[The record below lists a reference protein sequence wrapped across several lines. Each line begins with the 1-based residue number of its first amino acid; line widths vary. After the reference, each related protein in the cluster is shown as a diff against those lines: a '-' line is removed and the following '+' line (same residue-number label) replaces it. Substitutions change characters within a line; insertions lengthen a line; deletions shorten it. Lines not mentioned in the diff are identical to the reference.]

1 MTDDPND
8 DNDEIQVP
16 IQGDKDPVMENNY
29 SPEDPS
35 SSENL
40 PTTNDDDE
48 IPLSVGEETPAS
60 NATVLEDDDASES
73 LAAAISEAEQE
84 LDDNPTNAIQYPE
97 DKIDFRGEGLES
109 LVELIRTRENELGAA
124 SLDANTRTV
133 GSWENIVFRAI
144 LDPHGEEMRIQS
156 ALADLSPEDRK
167 AISSRYKDE
176 NGKTVLR
183 TSSLTQKI
191 AAGETKTLTGDEA
204 LLAFEFQ
211 ERGGGFRIPLYNS
224 GITLDVIVPTG
235 NDVQTLMTNC
245 VANDRQLGTGLG
257 AHYFAYNDLVY
268 KTQIINF
275 LKPLIV
281 NSSYA
286 DWRKKDKL
294 WSIIKLP
301 DLVSLVATLAALCYK
316 DGFDG
321 FIVKCT
327 RPVSQENPTL
337 CAHTETLKVNIFDLI
352 ITRFAVMSKASIDH
366 MVEARTGLAKHS
378 LSQIAKYQSELGLEG
393 ERITF
398 GKVTFIM
405 RIPTVNEHIEAGS
418 RFIADIINEIDG
430 DNTDSRYEQFGLRYI
445 RTFLPH
451 IASVEKKG
459 DNEEVVKTSDARV
472 ITRELEKLS
481 DLDEKGKIIEVLR
494 KFIDKTQ
501 FTYVGYP
508 VTQCSA
514 CGYIADTPSGMWT
527 FDPFNA
533 FFTLAS
539 RYMM

>member
-1 MTDDPND
+1 MIQDPND
-8 DNDEIQVP
+8 DDGIEVP
-16 IQGDKDPVMENNY
+16 IQSDKDPEMGDSTSQNDPVVNED
-29 SPEDPS
+29 SPTVTEDEDVL
-35 SSENL
+35 SEE
-40 PTTNDDDE
+40 DK
-48 IPLSVGEETPAS
+48 PLSEAAS
-60 NATVLEDDDASES
+60 DESGDDASET
-73 LAAAISEAEQE
+73 LAAAIFEAEEE
-84 LDDNPTNAIQYPE
+84 LEENATNEVQYPE
-97 DKIDFRGEGLES
+97 DKIDFRGENLDS
-109 LVELIRTRENELGAA
+109 LVELIKTRENQVGA
-124 SLDANTRTV
+124 STLDANTRTV
-133 GSWENIVFRAI
+133 GTWENLVFRAI
-144 LDPHGEEMRIQS
+144 LEPSGEEMRIQN
-156 ALADLSPEDRK
+156 ALADLSPEERA
-167 AISSRYKDE
+167 AISSKYKDE
-176 NGKTVLR
+176 NGKTLLR

-191 AAGETKTLTGDEA
+191 AAGETKTFTGDEA
-204 LLAFEFQ
+204 LLAFEYQ

-235 NDVQTLMTNC
+235 NDIQTLITNC
-245 VANDRQLGTGLG
+245 VANDRQLGTTAG

-301 DLVSLVATLAALCYK
+301 DLTGLVATLAALSYK

-327 RPVSQENPTL
+327 RPVSQEHPVL

-352 ITRFAVMSKASIDH
+352 ITRFAAMSKASIDH
-366 MVEARTGLAKHS
+366 MVEARNGITKHGLG
-378 LSQIAKYQSELGLEG
+378 QIAKYQSDLGLEG

-398 GKVTFIM
+398 GKITFTM
-405 RIPTVNEHIEAGS
+405 RIPTINEHIEAGS

-451 IASVEKKG
+451 IATVEKKG
-459 DNEEVVKTSDARV
+459 DNGEVAKTSDARV
-472 ITRELEKLS
+472 ITRELEKLF
-481 DLDEKGKIIEVLR
+481 DLDDDGKMIEILR

-508 VTQCSA
+508 VTQCPT
-514 CGYIADTPSGMWT
+514 CGYTADTPSGMWT

-533 FFTLAS
+533 FFTLAF
-539 RYMM
+539 RYLK

>member
-1 MTDDPND
+1 MTDDPNE
-8 DNDEIQVP
+8 DEIEVP
-16 IQGDKDPVMENNY
+16 IQTDKDPVMENNL
-29 SPEDPS
+29 SPETPL
-35 SSENL
+35 SEESL
-40 PTTNDDDE
+40 PTTDDDE
-48 IPLSVGEETPAS
+48 IPLSVGEEAPLVTEPLS
-60 NATVLEDDDASES
+60 DDDASEFV
-73 LAAAISEAEQE
+73 AAAISEAEKE
-84 LDDNPTNAIQYPE
+84 LDDNPTNEIQYPE
-97 DKIDFRGEGLES
+97 DKIDFRGENLDS
-109 LVELIRTRENELGAA
+109 LVELIKVRENELGAA
-124 SLDANTRTV
+124 GLDANTRTV
-133 GSWENIVFRAI
+133 GTWENIVFRAI
-144 LDPHGEEMRIQS
+144 LDAHGEEVRIQN
-156 ALADLSPEDRK
+156 ALADLSPEDRG
-167 AISSRYKDE
+167 AIASRYKDA
-176 NGKTVLR
+176 NGKTLLR
-183 TSSLTQKI
+183 TSSLTQKLK
-191 AAGETKTLTGDEA
+191 AGETKTVTGDEA

-235 NDVQTLMTNC
+235 NDIQTLITNC
-245 VANDRQLGTGLG
+245 TINDRQLGTGLG

-294 WSIIKLP
+294 WAIIKLP

-327 RPVSQENPTL
+327 RPVSEENPKL
-337 CAHTETLKVNIFDLI
+337 CAHIETIKVNIFDLI

-366 MVEARTGLAKHS
+366 MVEARTGIVKHS
-378 LSQIAKYQSELGLEG
+378 LGQIAKYQSDLGLEG

-398 GKVTFIM
+398 GKITFIM
-405 RIPTVNEHIEAGS
+405 RIPTISEHIEAGS

-459 DNEEVVKTSDARV
+459 DNEEVVKTSDVRV

-481 DLDEKGKIIEVLR
+481 DLNNESKVIETLR

-508 VTQCSA
+508 ATQCTT
-514 CGYIADTPSGMWT
+514 CGYTADTPSGMWT